1 MAAPVIRNMTARD
14 MPEMI
19 GLGAEMH
26 QESRYK
32 NLDFNPARLIA
43 LGDAI
48 LANPEMYC
56 AKVAEVDGL
65 IVGMIIGYAVPHF
78 FGEDFTSGDL
88 AVYVDKVYRK
98 GMIGVRLI
106 KAYDE
111 WCTNRGVREPV
122 LGVSAGINPER
133 VGALYERLGYTEK
146 YVIYKKP
153 SR

>member
-1 MAAPVIRNMTARD
+1 MIRDMTALD
-14 MPEMI
+14 IPEMI

-26 QESRYK
+26 QESRYR

-48 LANPEMYC
+48 LANPKMYC
-56 AKVAEVDGL
+56 AKVAEIDGL
-65 IVGMIIGYAVPHF
+65 IVGMAIGYAVPHF
-78 FGEDFTSGDL
+78 FGDDLTSGDL
-88 AVYVDKVYRK
+88 AVYVDKAHRN

-106 KAYDE
+106 KALDQ
-111 WCTNRGVREPV
+111 WATDRGVREPV

-146 YVIYKKP
+146 YMIYKKS